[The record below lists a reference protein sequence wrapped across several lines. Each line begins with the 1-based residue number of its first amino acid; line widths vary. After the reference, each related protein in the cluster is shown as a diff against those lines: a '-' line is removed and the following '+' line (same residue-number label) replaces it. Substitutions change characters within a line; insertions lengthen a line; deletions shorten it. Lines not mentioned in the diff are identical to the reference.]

1 MVAFRKR
8 ADTVTL
14 PPMFW
19 QRAITTFTIGPLA
32 LLLIYLGGLFYFI
45 PLFLILSLATYEYA
59 TLLKAVRIRVPVWL
73 LMPSVWLQLLA
84 GYWPDRGLTAP
95 FMIVSLLAV
104 IIYALWSYEQMRT
117 DSSVAEWL
125 ATMAG
130 ILLLGWVG
138 SHFFRL
144 RQFGGAE
151 VEAAKWTILAM
162 VSTWVSDSGAYLVG
176 TWRGKRKLARRLSPN
191 KTVEGYIGGI
201 LLGIPLTVFLGWLL
215 QLPILV
221 VLLIGVLISIFGTAG
236 DLSISLLKRE
246 AGVKDSGHMLP
257 GHGGA
262 LDRVD
267 SLLWTVTLA
276 YYVVHYLL

>member
-1 MVAFRKR
+1 
-8 ADTVTL
+8 
-14 PPMFW
+14 MFW

-59 TLLKAVRIRVPVWL
+59 TLLKAVRIRVPLWL

-144 RQFGGAE
+144 RQFG
-151 VEAAKWTILAM
+151 
-162 VSTWVSDSGAYLVG
+162 
-176 TWRGKRKLARRLSPN
+176 
-191 KTVEGYIGGI
+191 
-201 LLGIPLTVFLGWLL
+201 
-215 QLPILV
+215 
-221 VLLIGVLISIFGTAG
+221 
-236 DLSISLLKRE
+236 
-246 AGVKDSGHMLP
+246 
-257 GHGGA
+257 
-262 LDRVD
+262 
-267 SLLWTVTLA
+267 
-276 YYVVHYLL
+276 